1 MPFITYRLTICQ
13 RPDIAARDAVCHS
26 RAAQVAAVEAFAS
39 EHGVWTLQVD
49 CRAIRMGGF

>member
-1 MPFITYRLTICQ
+1 MPYITYRLTICQ
-13 RPDIAARDAVCHS
+13 QPSIPAREVVCHS
-26 RAAQVAAVEAFAS
+26 RTEQVSAVAAFAA